1 MTERIP
7 PLVGINV
14 HLALQRRNA
23 ALAHMDTENAALRGA
38 NFNLDAAGHP
48 YWDRTVWESYR
59 AQFGKWPFGP
69 DHKPDGVMDAPAWV
83 KKICGIGLT
92 PAERMGG
99 GSTA

>member
-1 MTERIP
+1 VAEGIP

-23 ALAHMDTENAALRGA
+23 AIVNMDTENAALRAA

-48 YWDRTVWESYR
+48 YWDKSVWEAYR
-59 AQFGKWPFGP
+59 AMFGRYPFGP
-69 DHKPDGVMDAPAWV
+69 EHKPENVMDAPAWV
-83 KKICGIGLT
+83 KRLCGIGLT

-99 GSTA
+99 GQ

>member
-1 MTERIP
+1 MADERIP

-23 ALAHMDTENAALRGA
+23 ALTSMDSENAALRNA

-48 YWDRTVWESYR
+48 YWDKSVWESYK
-59 AQFGKWPFGP
+59 AMFGNYPYGP
-69 DHKPDGVMDAPAWV
+69 DHKPAYVLDAPIWV

-99 GSTA
+99 GAS